1 MVIRKMRKT
10 DNTERILKYSKGY
23 YIRTGLVVLLCAVV
37 VLGFR
42 LGYFPVA
49 TIVASGIAIPLSDFF
64 IIVGAGLCGYQYGL
78 AMFLAVFAAE
88 IAMGRGNLLN
98 LFPLFL
104 YLILALTA
112 GYAARNRWF
121 QKIRM
126 TALTACILEVELG
139 NIFYLIFVYIFGGAE
154 TGYLT
159 TLIGTLPETVASV
172 ALLYLYYRFAPEW
185 LKKSFGLGY
194 LYLDD
199 GAAEGRDK
207 LQLGKHIT
215 ILSLT
220 EGVIFGIVAVILSES
235 VLGLWRDELVM
246 PEGLSRFVL
255 RVSVFLLALTLSI
268 SVAVIINEF
277 IIGIIVSVVRKQDHL
292 ETALAVA
299 EAGSEAKSAFLSSM
313 SHEIRTPINAVLGMD
328 EMILRESGEEQIL
341 EYAENIRVA
350 GNTLL
355 SLINDVLDFSKIEAG
370 KMDIIPVEYDLAS
383 TLHDLV
389 TMISMRAQKKGLLLE
404 TKVDKELPAVL
415 YGDEIRIKQIVT
427 NILTN
432 AVKYTERGSVT
443 LEVSGE
449 KKDGEHIA
457 LLVKVRD
464 TGIGIK
470 AEDIGKLFSAFER
483 IEEKRNR
490 NIEGTGLG
498 MNITTR
504 LLAMMGSELEVE
516 SVYGEGSVFSFKLLQ
531 KVVSWK
537 AIGDFETSWKET
549 VKNSR
554 KQTRT
559 FTAPKAL
566 ILAVDD
572 TPMNLTV
579 LSGLLK
585 PTQIRIDTLESGKEC
600 LEKITQKKYDLIFL
614 DHRMPEMDGVETLHR
629 METLEGNLNRDTPVV
644 ALTANAVSGAREEY
658 LGYGF
663 TDYLTKPVS
672 MAALESML
680 LQYLPQ
686 EMVQETEE
694 EDGAEKAVTEG
705 IFGEAAAGNLPSVD
719 GLDWEYASM
728 HLPDRELL
736 KTAVTDFY
744 RIIGLHADRLEEMYG
759 RLPDR
764 QAFADYRIQVHG
776 MKSSAATV
784 GIIPLAGMAKTLEN
798 AAGVED
804 LTTIRD
810 MHPHFLF
817 AWRNYKEKLTGVFEL
832 GSEPDAEKQE
842 FDEDILRG
850 LLEIIRAAME
860 DFDIDRADAALK
872 KLEIFRY
879 PKKIRAGLER
889 LKEAVADVDSEET
902 EEAVKNIIAGLKEQR

>member
-1 MVIRKMRKT
+1 MRKT
-10 DNTERILKYSKGY
+10 DNTERILKFSTGY
-23 YIRTGLVVLLCAVV
+23 YIRTGLVVLFCAAV

-42 LGYFPVA
+42 LGYFPMA
-49 TIVASGIAIPLSDFF
+49 NIVVSGIAIPLSDFF

-78 AMFLAVFAAE
+78 AMFLTVFMVE
-88 IAMGRGNLLN
+88 IAAGRGNLLN

-121 QKIRM
+121 QKIKM
-126 TALTACILEVELG
+126 TALAACILEVELG
-139 NIFYLIFVYIFGGAE
+139 NIFYLIFVYIFGGVE

-159 TLIGTLPETVASV
+159 TLIGTLPETLASV
-172 ALLYLYYRFAPEW
+172 ALLYLYYRFAPKG

-199 GAAEGRDK
+199 TVAKGQDK
-207 LQLGKHIT
+207 SQLGKHIT

-220 EGVIFGIVAVILSES
+220 EGVIFGIIAVILSES
-235 VLGLWRDELVM
+235 VLGLWGDALKM
-246 PEGLSRFVL
+246 PEGVSLFVF
-255 RVSVFLLALTLSI
+255 RVAVFLLALTLSI
-268 SVAVIINEF
+268 SVAVIVNEF

-292 ETALAVA
+292 ETALQVA

-389 TMISMRAQKKGLLLE
+389 TMISMRAQKKGLLLK
-404 TKVDKELPAVL
+404 TNVDKELPAIL
-415 YGDEIRIKQIVT
+415 YGDEIRIKQIVM

-432 AVKYTERGSVT
+432 AVKYTEKGSVT

-449 KKDGEHIA
+449 KKDAEHIV
-457 LLVKVRD
+457 LLVKVKD

-470 AEDIGKLFSAFER
+470 EEDIGKLFSAFER

-504 LLAMMGSELEVE
+504 LLAMMDSDLEVE

-537 AIGDFETSWKET
+537 AIGDFEASWKET

-554 KQTRT
+554 KQTGS
-559 FTAPKAL
+559 FIAPGAL

-585 PTQIRIDTLESGKEC
+585 PTQIRIDTVESGKEC

-629 METLEGNLNRDTPVV
+629 MEVLEGNLNRDTPVI

-658 LGYGF
+658 LAYGF

-672 MAALESML
+672 TTSLENML
-680 LQYLPQ
+680 LEFLPQ
-686 EMVQETEE
+686 ELVQETGK
-694 EDGAEKAVTEG
+694 EDATEKAAAES
-705 IFGEAAAGNLPSVD
+705 ISKEAQNLPFVD
-719 GLDWEYASM
+719 GLDFEYASL

-744 RIIGLHADRLEEMYG
+744 RIIEIHADKLEEMYE

-798 AAGVED
+798 AAGAEE
-804 LTTIRD
+804 LTAIRD
-810 MHPHFLF
+810 IHPHFLST
-817 AWRNYKEKLTGVFEL
+817 WRGYKEKLTGVFDL
-832 GSEPDAEKQE
+832 GSEADEEKQE

-860 DFDIDRADAALK
+860 DYDIDRADGALG
-872 KLEIFRY
+872 KLEAFRY
-879 PKKIRAGLER
+879 PKELMAGLKR
-889 LKEAVADVDSEET
+889 LRAAVADVDSEET
-902 EEAVKNIIAGLKEQR
+902 EEAVKNIIAGLKEQG